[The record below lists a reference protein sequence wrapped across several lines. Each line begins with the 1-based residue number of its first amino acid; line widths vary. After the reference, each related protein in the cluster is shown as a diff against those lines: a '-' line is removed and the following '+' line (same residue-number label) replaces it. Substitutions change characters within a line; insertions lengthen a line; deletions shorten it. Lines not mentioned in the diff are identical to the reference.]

1 MGAARVV
8 GQFGQDVDN
17 AGVTL
22 GDGDTFSIGRYNLEW
37 SATWANTRLRRL
49 VGDPWW
55 KLGFLAAM
63 AVVGLVAAG
72 FYLVLL

>member
-8 GQFGQDVDN
+8 GQFGEDVDSSG
-17 AGVTL
+17 APL
-22 GDGDTFSIGRYNLEW
+22 GDGDTFSVGRYNLEW
-37 SATWANTRLRRL
+37 SATWANSRLGRL

-55 KLGFLAAM
+55 KLGFLLAM
-63 AVVGLVAAG
+63 AVIGLVAGG